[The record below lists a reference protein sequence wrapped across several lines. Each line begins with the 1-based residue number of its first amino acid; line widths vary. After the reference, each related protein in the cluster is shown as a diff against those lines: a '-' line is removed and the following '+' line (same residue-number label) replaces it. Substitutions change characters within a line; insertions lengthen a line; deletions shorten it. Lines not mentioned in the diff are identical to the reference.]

1 MDYRKICEYV
11 IEVAGETGKY
21 IMDKRGSFSYKKIET
36 KGKHNFVTEV
46 DRGAEE
52 KLIKDLGK
60 IIPES
65 GFIAEEGTTVKRGEK
80 YNWIID
86 PLDGTTNYIHN
97 APPVAISIA
106 LMENEQLAAGVIL
119 ELTLNECFYAFK
131 DSPSFLNGKAIRVSS
146 VEKVKSSLI
155 ATGFPYYNFS
165 RLDPF
170 METLSYFFNNSHGVR
185 RMGSAATDLA
195 YVAAGRYDAFYEY
208 NLNPWDVAAGAFI
221 IQQAGGKIADFK
233 GGSNYLFGKE
243 IVATNNNIFK
253 EFLGIVGNFM
263 NK

>member
-1 MDYRKICEYV
+1 MDYRKVCEHT
-11 IEVAGETGKY
+11 IEVAMEAGKY
-21 IMDKRGSFSYKKIET
+21 IISKWGNFSYDNIET

-46 DRGAEE
+46 DKGAEE
-52 KLIKDLGK
+52 KLIKGLGK

-65 GFIAEEGTTVKRGEK
+65 GFIAEEGTTVKKGK
-80 YNWIID
+80 KFNWIID

-106 LMENEQLAAGVIL
+106 LTENGQLITGVIL

-131 DSPSFLNGKAIRVSS
+131 DSPSFLNGKEIRVSS
-146 VEKVKSSLI
+146 VNKVKNALI
-155 ATGFPYYNFS
+155 ATGFPYQNFS
-165 RLDPF
+165 RLQPF

-208 NLNPWDVAAGAFI
+208 NLNPWDVGAGAYI

-233 GGSNYLFGKE
+233 GGNNYLFGEE
-243 IVATNNNIFK
+243 IIATNYNIFK
-253 EFLGIVGNFM
+253 EFLRIVGNFM

>member
-1 MDYRKICEYV
+1 MDYRKICEQTRE
-11 IEVAGETGKY
+11 IALEVGKY
-21 IMDKRGSFSYKKIET
+21 ILGKQGNFLYDSIET
-36 KGKHNFVTEV
+36 KGKQNFVTEV
-46 DRGAEE
+46 DKEAEQRLAKNLE
-52 KLIKDLGK
+52 K
-60 IIPES
+60 IIPDS
-65 GFIAEEGTTVKRGEK
+65 GFIAEEGTIKKKGRK

-106 LMENEQLAAGVIL
+106 LMENDDLVVGVIL
-119 ELTLNECFYAFK
+119 ELSLNECFYSFK
-131 DSPSFLNGKAIRVSS
+131 GSPSYLNGKEIKVSS
-146 VEKVKSSLI
+146 VDKVKNSLI
-155 ATGFPYYNFS
+155 ATGFPYHNFS
-165 RLDPF
+165 RLQPF

-195 YVAAGRYDAFYEY
+195 YVACGRYDAFYEY
-208 NLNPWDVAAGAFI
+208 NLNPWDVAAGSFI

-233 GGSNYLFGKE
+233 GGNDYLFGKE
-243 IVATNNNIFK
+243 IVATNNKIFT